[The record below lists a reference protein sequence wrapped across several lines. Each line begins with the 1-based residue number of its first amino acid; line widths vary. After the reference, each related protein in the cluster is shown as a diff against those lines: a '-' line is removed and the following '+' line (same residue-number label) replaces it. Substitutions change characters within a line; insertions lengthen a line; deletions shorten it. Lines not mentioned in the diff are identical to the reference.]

1 MSNYFFNFSKMEYL
15 TEEKPEGCILC
26 LIAQGSTQVKKL
38 KVWEDELFIV
48 SVNLYPYNPG
58 HLIIFPRRHITDIR
72 EFTSA
77 EEKKMLLI
85 TRFLLDILDS
95 THTPS
100 AYNIGYNMGPVAG
113 ASITHLHRH
122 IIPRYPREIGIA
134 DLIAGKK
141 VLVEDPRVTCKR
153 LREAIAE
160 NPTRI

>member
-1 MSNYFFNFSKMEYL
+1 MEYL
-15 TEEKPEGCILC
+15 TKEKPEKCILC
-26 LIAQGSTQVKKL
+26 LIAEESEKVEKL
-38 KVWEDELFIV
+38 KVWENSLFIV

-58 HLIIFPRRHITDIR
+58 HLIVFPRRHITDIR
-72 EFTSA
+72 EFTA
-77 EEKKMLLI
+77 KEEQQMVII
-85 TRFLLDILDS
+85 TRSLLTIIDK

-100 AYNIGYNMGPVAG
+100 AFNIGYNMGPVAG

-153 LREAIAE
+153 IKHAIRE
-160 NPTRI
+160 NPIPL